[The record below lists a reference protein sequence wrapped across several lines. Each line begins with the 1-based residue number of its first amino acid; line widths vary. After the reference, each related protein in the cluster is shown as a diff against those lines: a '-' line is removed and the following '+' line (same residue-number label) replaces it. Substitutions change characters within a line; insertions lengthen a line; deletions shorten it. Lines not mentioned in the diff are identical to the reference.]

1 MSRPRIVVVGS
12 ANTDLVV
19 PVPAIPTPGETVLG
33 GDLQVIPGGKGANQA
48 VAAARLGAEVRF
60 IGRVGD
66 DDFGRQTLHNLQ
78 REGIDTRF
86 VKLDQGAPSGV
97 AMIAVAEQGQNS
109 IVVAPGANMRLS
121 DEDVASASEAF
132 ADADAVIAQLEI
144 PIAAVEAAARLA
156 KQHGARFI
164 LNPAPARQLPESLYP
179 LVDYLIP
186 NETEGR
192 QLTGATDV
200 PAIIKELRQRGCAGI
215 ILTLG
220 ERGVVYQVGK
230 TLQQVPAYRVQAV
243 DATAAGDA
251 FVAGFAVALCEGRP
265 LNEAIDFGQRVA
277 SITVSR
283 WGAQSALPYRAE
295 LQGD

>member
-1 MSRPRIVVVGS
+1 MPRPRIVVVGS

-19 PVPAIPTPGETVLG
+19 PVPSIPTPGETVLG

-60 IGRVGD
+60 IGRVGS
-66 DDFGRQTLHNLQ
+66 DDFGRHTLTTLQ

-97 AMIAVAEQGQNS
+97 ALIAVAEQGQNS

-121 DEDVASASEAF
+121 DEDVESASEAF

-144 PIAAVEAAARLA
+144 PITAVEAAARLA
-156 KQHGARFI
+156 KQNGVRFI

-179 LVDYLIP
+179 LVDYIIP
-186 NETEGR
+186 NETEGH

-200 PAIIKELRQRGCAGI
+200 PAIIKELQKRGCAGV

-220 ERGVVYQVGK
+220 ERGVAYQVGEM
-230 TLQQVPAYRVQAV
+230 LQQVPAYRVQAV

-251 FVAGFAVALCEGRP
+251 FVAGFVVALCEGRS

-295 LQGD
+295 LQVD